1 MNQKEIRQ
9 IERLFVE
16 WDDHN
21 DKFIAGAIFK
31 DGTQT
36 RTDYD
41 GVGPTVTHDTAR
53 ELADAV
59 VALAW
64 HHGHDID
71 SSVISVY
78 NDGEVYAEWIPTN
91 GETSTCTIIS

>member
-41 GVGPTVTHDTAR
+41 GVGPAVTHDTAR

-64 HHGHDID
+64 HHGHNID
-71 SSVISVY
+71 SNAVSVY
-78 NDGEVYAEWIPTN
+78 NDGDVYAEWIPSN

>member
-64 HHGHDID
+64 HHGHNID
-71 SSVISVY
+71 SNAISVTTT
-78 NDGEVYAEWIPTN
+78 V
-91 GETSTCTIIS
+91 TSTLNGFHRTARRAHAPL